1 MYAKT
6 LENGETH
13 GQQGHQRQQSLI
25 NQSHGLQ
32 VLPAFHQV
40 IDEELEAPQK
50 QNGTASPVWQVV
62 QINLPDIFRPPVA

>member
-1 MYAKT
+1 MHPET
-6 LENGETH
+6 LENGKTH
-13 GQQGHQRQQSLI
+13 GQQGHQRQQSLVD
-25 NQSHGLQ
+25 QSHGMQ

-50 QNGTASPVWQVV
+50 QDETASPAWQVV